1 MCGSY
6 SASWRLAATSWKG
19 GWRQLIVERLAASI
33 RQVRVGGAR
42 EQLVGVASMVHLDRE
57 MVRELL
63 RYVRWLECDAAE
75 GALVICVR

>member
-19 GWRQLIVERLAASI
+19 GWRQSNVERLAASI
-33 RQVRVGGAR
+33 RQARDSGAR
-42 EQLVGVASMVHLDRE
+42 GQLIGVASMVHLDRE

-63 RYVRWLECDAAE
+63 RYVRWLERDAAE
-75 GALVICVR
+75 GARSASR